1 MDDQLL
7 RQLVLQELDGPGR
20 LLGYRALRRKLQLK
34 YSIRTPWSTVQIL
47 FRELDSEGSR
57 LRQIHRLKRRECLNP
72 GPNYW
77 WHADGYD
84 KLKPY
89 GFPVHGCIDG
99 FSRMILWL
107 KLTKSNN
114 DPRII
119 GDFFLN
125 AILERDGC
133 PTLIRTDRGT
143 ENSIMATAL
152 CFLRRNDTD
161 SQSGINP
168 HRYGSSHSNQRIEA
182 WWAYLR
188 RSWSS

>member
-1 MDDQLL
+1 MGQTTTGGTLMGTISFKTL
-7 RQLVLQELDGPGR
+7 RLSRSWLHRRIQSKVLWL
-20 LLGYRALRRKLQLK
+20 
-34 YSIRTPWSTVQIL
+34 
-47 FRELDSEGSR
+47 
-57 LRQIHRLKRRECLNP
+57 
-72 GPNYW
+72 
-77 WHADGYD
+77 
-84 KLKPY
+84 
-89 GFPVHGCIDG
+89 
-99 FSRMILWL
+99 L

-143 ENSIMATAL
+143 ENGIMATVQ

-161 SQSGINP
+161 SRSGINA

-188 RSWSS
+188 RSWSSWWMIFSKIWWMGVLLI

>member
-1 MDDQLL
+1 MHEPD
-7 RQLVLQELDGPGR
+7 P
-20 LLGYRALRRKLQLK
+20 
-34 YSIRTPWSTVQIL
+34 
-47 FRELDSEGSR
+47 EGSSLHR
-57 LRQIHRLKRRECLNP
+57 IHHLKWREYLNP

-99 FSRMILWL
+99 FSQRILWL

-114 DPRII
+114 YPRII

-125 AILERDGC
+125 AIQERDGC

-143 ENSIMATAL
+143 ENGIMATVQ
-152 CFLRRNDTD
+152 CFLRRNDTH
-161 SQSGINP
+161 SQSGINA
-168 HRYGSSHSNQRIEA
+168 HRYGSSHSNQCIEA
-182 WWAYLR
+182 WWAYLGDHGAHGELIFSKDMEDGGSLDLSDKLHCECLWFCFSKLIQNELDQVR
-188 RSWSS
+188 EH